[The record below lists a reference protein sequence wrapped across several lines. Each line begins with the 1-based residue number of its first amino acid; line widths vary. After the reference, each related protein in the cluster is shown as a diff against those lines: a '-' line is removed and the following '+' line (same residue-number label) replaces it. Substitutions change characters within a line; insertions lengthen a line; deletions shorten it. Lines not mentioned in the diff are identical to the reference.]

1 MFDTNSC
8 ICIET
13 LGTFS
18 KRQKINSVLNVF
30 NQEPQS
36 SAKSII
42 SYQCTVKCNFNVYND
57 RMGVMLN
64 EVFDEWHNTRSPSLV
79 YFYTTVYYIFKLRI
93 QCSNDTVNY

>member
-18 KRQKINSVLNVF
+18 KREKINSVLNVF
-30 NQEPQS
+30 NQKPQS

-79 YFYTTVYYIFKLRI
+79 LYFILQCTIFLNYVYNVPMI
-93 QCSNDTVNY
+93 Q